1 VNLAC
6 ARALFAQGAPHL
18 VADVDGA
25 LADIRSCNPAAYD
38 QLARAFD
45 VHGLGDL
52 WSLTPP

>member
-1 VNLAC
+1 MPLAGP
-6 ARALFAQGAPHL
+6 RHL

-25 LADIRSCNPAAYD
+25 LANVRSYNPAAYD

-45 VHGLGDL
+45 EHGLGDL